1 MVLLDQTKFLAE
13 LGKLFGATRDS
24 GSLSITHKRLEDRAA
39 KKRKGAP
46 DDATAATD
54 ASADAPAAAPRHGVL
69 IRARTEKKK
78 LSVVVADADLVKFQR
93 QLFAVVRAH
102 ASSLKKKDRSA
113 KKVEK
118 KAKG

>member
-1 MVLLDQTKFLAE
+1 MVLLDQAKFLSE
-13 LGKLFGATRDS
+13 LGKLFGATRDA

-39 KKRKGAP
+39 RKKKNAP

-54 ASADAPAAAPRHGVL
+54 AETAATAEARHGVL

-78 LSVVVADADLVKFQR
+78 LSVVVSDADLVKFQR